1 MSDHRESTVFSF
13 INMYKEILLLKETLN
28 SLKMEH
34 ETLPVQPA
42 VKSDK
47 ISEIIILE
55 RENELLVDQKKNFKE
70 LNIALN
76 ELNSSLKDNVT

>member
-1 MSDHRESTVFSF
+1 
-13 INMYKEILLLKETLN
+13 MYKEILLLKETLN

-34 ETLPVQPA
+34 ETCKTSALPVQPA

-47 ISEIIILE
+47 ISEITILE